1 MKNALLMEEGR
12 ILINESIQNK
22 IGKEKYLEG

>member
-22 IGKEKYLEG
+22 IWKEKYIEG